1 MRVRLVLGLKGAV
14 LVIII
19 INTLNELVQG
29 KGRKPMHSL

>member
-19 INTLNELVQG
+19 INELVQG